1 MRLTTFSDY
10 SLRVLMYLAAA
21 PEGKAT
27 IAEIA
32 SGFGISEH
40 HLVKVVQRLGAEGL
54 LINTRGR
61 GGGVRLARPPD
72 EINLGR
78 VVRMTEGGDRPAEC
92 FDRSTNTCLLAGRCR
107 LEGALR
113 EAVATFYE
121 SLERRTLADLRPGPK
136 AFASI
141 RR

>member
-1 MRLTTFSDY
+1 MKLSTFSDY

-27 IAEIA
+27 IGEIA
-32 SGFGISEH
+32 GAFGISEH

-54 LINTRGR
+54 LLNTRGR
-61 GGGVRLARPPD
+61 GGGVRLARAPG

-78 VVRMTEGGDRPAEC
+78 VLRMTEGGDRPAEC
-92 FDRSTNTCLLAGRCR
+92 FDRRTNTCLLAGRCR
-107 LEGALR
+107 LEAALR
-113 EAVATFYE
+113 EAVASFYE

-136 AFASI
+136 AVAVL

>member
-1 MRLTTFSDY
+1 MKLSTFSDY

-21 PEGKAT
+21 PGGKAT
-27 IAEIA
+27 IGEIA
-32 SGFGISEH
+32 GAFGISEH

-54 LINTRGR
+54 LLNTRGR
-61 GGGVRLARPPD
+61 GGGVRLARAPG
-72 EINLGR
+72 EINLGQ

-92 FDRSTNTCLLAGRCR
+92 FDRGTNTCLLAGRCR

-113 EAVATFYE
+113 EAVASFYE

-136 AFASI
+136 AFAALQ
-141 RR
+141 R

>member
-1 MRLTTFSDY
+1 MRLSAFSDY

-27 IAEIA
+27 IGEIA
-32 SGFGISEH
+32 GAFGISEH

-54 LINTRGR
+54 LLNTRGR
-61 GGGVRLARPPD
+61 GGGVRLARAPG

-92 FDRSTNTCLLAGRCR
+92 FDRGTNTCLLAGRCR

-113 EAVATFYE
+113 EAVASFYE

-136 AFASI
+136 AFAALQ
-141 RR
+141 R